1 MADKPSKT
9 DKAAEV
15 TLLAGYALGV
25 EHFVA
30 ELGTAVLRA
39 TGKG

>member
-1 MADKPSKT
+1 MAKPSKT
-9 DKAAEV
+9 DKATEA
-15 TLLAGYALGV
+15 TLLAGYALGI

-30 ELGTAVLRA
+30 EVGTAVLRA

>member
-1 MADKPSKT
+1 MDKPSKA

-15 TLLAGYALGV
+15 TLPAGYALGI

-30 ELGTAVLRA
+30 EVSTAVLRA